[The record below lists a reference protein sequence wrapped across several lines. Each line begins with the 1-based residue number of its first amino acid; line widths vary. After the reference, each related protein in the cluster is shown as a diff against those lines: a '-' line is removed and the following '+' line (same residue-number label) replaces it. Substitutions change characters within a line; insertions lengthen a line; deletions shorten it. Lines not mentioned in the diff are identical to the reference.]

1 MERMKIADKDKEG
14 KDEDYDE
21 LAMEQHKLWQE
32 KASLRKGR
40 MSSLQICG
48 ENIYE

>member
-21 LAMEQHKLWQE
+21 LAMEQHQLWQE
-32 KASLRKGR
+32 KA
-40 MSSLQICG
+40 
-48 ENIYE
+48 